1 MTNTIWH
8 SNTERPRKG
17 MEILCVGHNEDGDF
31 VIYGTASH
39 YEDTFCI
46 VDNVEVEYASDI
58 DKWCYVKDLLELLQ
72 RVDSYK

>member
-8 SNTERPRKG
+8 LTTEKPKDG
-17 MEILCVGHNEDGDF
+17 AEILCIGHNEDGDF

-46 VDNVEVEYASDI
+46 IDNVEVEYASDI
-58 DKWCYVKDLLELLQ
+58 DKWCYITDLLELLQ
-72 RVDSYK
+72 NVDSYK